1 MHNLRLIIFLTF
13 LLSFSFN
20 KNCSAQPPNA
30 SSIDSFRSVIV
41 DGFNFNEK
49 IVIIDTLEFVK
60 QGIYAFVN
68 YDQTTTLHDIFLCY
82 ENGYNRQPEP
92 STSLVT
98 VQQIRMIRDIR
109 WVFLYYLD
117 QYVLRSWKNN
127 MIVNKSSRISL
138 LDIKKD
144 DFVPL
149 YGEDGFDQVLKLYQT
164 LIIAM
169 NKKTFEDKVV
179 RSREVSLLEFI
190 GYRWEVRD

>member
-1 MHNLRLIIFLTF
+1 M
-13 LLSFSFN
+13 
-20 KNCSAQPPNA
+20 
-30 SSIDSFRSVIV
+30 DSFRSVIV
-41 DGFNFNEK
+41 EGFNFNEK

-82 ENGYNRQPEP
+82 EYGYNRQPEP

-127 MIVNKSSRISL
+127 SVVNKTSRISL

-144 DFVPL
+144 DFIPL
-149 YGEDGFDQVLKLYQT
+149 YGEEGFDQVLKLYQN

-169 NKKTFEDKVV
+169 NKKTFEDKVIK
-179 RSREVSLLEFI
+179 SRDLSLLEFI
-190 GYRWEVRD
+190 GYRWKVKD